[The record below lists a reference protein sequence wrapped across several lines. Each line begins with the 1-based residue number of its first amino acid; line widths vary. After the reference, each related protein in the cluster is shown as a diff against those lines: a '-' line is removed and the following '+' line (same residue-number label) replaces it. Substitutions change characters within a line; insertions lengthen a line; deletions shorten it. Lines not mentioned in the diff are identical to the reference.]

1 MHKAKDDIMIFSRNQ
16 RRQENYALVLAPY
29 LRDCVRGGVVR
40 GLGERFGSVLRGV
53 PSRLR
58 TWWGGE
64 GACGTVWLRG
74 VRAVLNC

>member
-40 GLGERFGSVLRGV
+40 GLGERFGCVVCLRDCARGGV
-53 PSRLR
+53 VRGLGERFGCVVCAPS
-58 TWWGGE
+58 
-64 GACGTVWLRG
+64 
-74 VRAVLNC
+74 